1 MNYSH
6 KFNLQALRF
15 ISFYQQSIRG
25 NLTFY
30 TSPIEGGEGGK
41 ASWGRRKDQ
50 LELGIDHLCNS
61 E

>member
-1 MNYSH
+1 M
-6 KFNLQALRF
+6 
-15 ISFYQQSIRG
+15 RG

-50 LELGIDHLCNS
+50 LGLGIDHLCNS

>member
-1 MNYSH
+1 MRSD
-6 KFNLQALRF
+6 
-15 ISFYQQSIRG
+15 
-25 NLTFY
+25 LTFY

-50 LELGIDHLCNS
+50 LELGIDHLFNS